1 MILIYKEL
9 TMKFF
14 LNLSIRTKLF
24 LGFFSLIFLLLVN
37 VGVSVMSNHI
47 SMATAQQINSVIGK
61 SYGRV
66 SNTQKALEDAN
77 NYAIDFLSGNIEIH
91 PDEFLKEIDKRFA
104 HIGEMAAIMNENV
117 IGTMPSPPQYKQNI
131 LDIKKAVANFNDV
144 YKSQVRDIL
153 AYGTR
158 NAGLNRYTKIMFP
171 LAMQCIDLYRA
182 LIETQIEVSKQLAD
196 DAGKPTLLY
205 INLAVAAIAVLI
217 AIMLTFI
224 IAGYI
229 SRNLGHL
236 IKSMAKIAHGD
247 FTIVLEDRSRDEFGQ
262 ANSTLRS
269 LKDELGK
276 SITDVIK
283 SANQTQSDLY
293 TVQEI
298 TNSIVDKSGK
308 AENMTVT
315 VAAASDQ
322 MVSTTS
328 DIAKNCENAASQA
341 QKTNQITKEGVGR
354 IEETIRSIEAQVE
367 KTRKDVDLIH
377 ALVEQSQQ
385 IGSIVQTI
393 EDIASQTNLLALNAA
408 IEAARAGEA
417 GKGFAVVADE
427 VRSLASRTGSSTQ
440 EIIRMVGQIQT
451 DANIANESMTESM
464 NNMNELASSTGS
476 IHDMLNSIIDEV
488 VQVNSQ
494 ITQIATAAEEQT
506 TATSEIST
514 NMQGVTDSTKEVSV
528 QADDAHNVLE
538 SVRNNMERLKQ
549 SLSIFRID
557 AA

>member
-1 MILIYKEL
+1 
-9 TMKFF
+9 MKFF

>member
-1 MILIYKEL
+1 
-9 TMKFF
+9 MKFF
-14 LNLSIRTKLF
+14 LNLSIKAKLF
-24 LGFFSLIFLLLVN
+24 LGFFSLIFLLLVS
-37 VGVSVMSNHI
+37 VGVSVISNNI
-47 SMATAQQINSVIGK
+47 SMVTAQQINSVIGK

-66 SNTQKALEDAN
+66 SSTQKALEDAN

-91 PDEFLKEIDKRFA
+91 PDDFLKEIDRRFES
-104 HIGEMAAIMNENV
+104 IGKLAAEMNENV
-117 IGTMPSPPQYKQNI
+117 IGTMPSPPEYKQNI
-131 LDIKKAVANFNDV
+131 LDIKKAITNFNEV

-182 LIETQIEVSKQLAD
+182 LVETQIDVSKKLAD

-205 INLAVAAIAVLI
+205 INLAVAAIATLI
-217 AIMLTFI
+217 AIMLTFM

-229 SRNLGHL
+229 SRHLKHL
-236 IKSMAKIAHGD
+236 ITCMSEIAHGD
-247 FTIVLEDRSRDEFGQ
+247 FTITLEDRTRDEFGQ
-262 ANSTLRS
+262 ANSTLRY

-276 SITDVIK
+276 SITDVIN
-283 SANQTQSDLY
+283 SANKTQTDLY
-293 TVQEI
+293 AVQDI

-341 QKTNQITKEGVGR
+341 QKSNQITEEGVAK
-354 IEETIRSIEAQVE
+354 IEETIRNIEIQVE

-377 ALVEQSQQ
+377 TLVEQSQK
-385 IGSIVQTI
+385 IGTIVQTI

-440 EIIRMVGQIQT
+440 EIIKMVGQIQN

-464 NNMNELASSTGS
+464 NNMNELATSTSS
-476 IHDMLNSIIDEV
+476 IHDLLKNIIDEV
-488 VQVNSQ
+488 VHVNSQ

-514 NMQGVTDSTKEVSV
+514 NMQGVTNSTKEVSS
-528 QADDAHNVLE
+528 QAEEVHNVLD
-538 SVRNNMERLKQ
+538 SVNDNMERLKQ
-549 SLSIFRID
+549 SLSIFKIK